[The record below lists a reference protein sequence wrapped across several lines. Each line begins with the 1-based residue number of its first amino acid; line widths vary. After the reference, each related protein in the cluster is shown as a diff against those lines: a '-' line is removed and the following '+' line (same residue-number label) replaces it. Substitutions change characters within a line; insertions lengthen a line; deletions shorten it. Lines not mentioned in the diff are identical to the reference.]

1 MLQTKVKKGILIFFW
16 LLVLTGC
23 WDRNEISD
31 INFLMG
37 MALDITDEEK
47 LRVTFQWALPKEFST
62 GGSQSTGSQENTT
75 YSIEADSLGQA
86 MAKLTEISPRTPI
99 YSHMELILIGE
110 GVANHG
116 IKDVITTIDREFE
129 IRRTVNIITAKGK
142 AENLLRSKTPF
153 ESNLASGV
161 KNILN
166 VANRSS
172 TYRPVN
178 LNELLVHQSD
188 PDVLAFTPMANMVMN
203 TSLNKTEASG
213 QNAWAQVNKMA
224 FYDQYKLV
232 TELTE
237 LDAKAWMYLT
247 GKVGKRSIL
256 EIPTEKGNLITS
268 SITQSSK
275 PTIKV
280 NGSSPTVH
288 YRINEEVS
296 IMDSPAEMSIS
307 EMEKATANH
316 IKTLTTEMIRK
327 MQEENHDVLFL
338 RRTIREQF
346 PKDWQRIKKNWP
358 EIYAKMN
365 IEVEVDV
372 KIQHE
377 NALRKEVP
385 NRISN
390 R

>member
-1 MLQTKVKKGILIFFW
+1 MLQTKVKKGILIFFC

-23 WDRNEISD
+23 WDRNEISNV
-31 INFLMG
+31 NFLMG

-47 LRVTFQWALPKEFST
+47 LRVTFHWALPEQFST
-62 GGSQSTGSQENTT
+62 EGSQSTGSQENTT

-110 GVANHG
+110 GVANKG

-129 IRRTVNIITAKGK
+129 IRRTVNVITAKGK
-142 AENLLRSKTPF
+142 AEDLLRSKIPF
-153 ESNLASGV
+153 ESNPASGV

-166 VANRSS
+166 MANRSS

-178 LNELLVHQSD
+178 LNELFVHQSD
-188 PDVLAFTPMANMVMN
+188 PDVLAYTPMANMVMN
-203 TSLNKTEASG
+203 DSLNKSDASG
-213 QNAWAQVNKMA
+213 QNTWVQVNKMA
-224 FYDQYKLV
+224 FYDQYKLE

-237 LDAKAWMYLT
+237 TEAKAWMYFL
-247 GKVGKRSIL
+247 GKIEKRTIL

-268 SITQSSK
+268 SITQSST

-280 NGSSPTVH
+280 NGSSPKVH
-288 YRINEEVS
+288 YRIKEEISV
-296 IMDSPAEMSIS
+296 IDSPAEMSIS

-327 MQEENHDVLFL
+327 MQEENQDVLFL
-338 RRTIREQF
+338 RRGLREKY
-346 PKDWQRIKKNWP
+346 PETWNRIKRDWM
-358 EIYAKMN
+358 EIYPKMN

-377 NALRKEVP
+377 NALRKEAP
-385 NRISN
+385 NRIPN
-390 R
+390 